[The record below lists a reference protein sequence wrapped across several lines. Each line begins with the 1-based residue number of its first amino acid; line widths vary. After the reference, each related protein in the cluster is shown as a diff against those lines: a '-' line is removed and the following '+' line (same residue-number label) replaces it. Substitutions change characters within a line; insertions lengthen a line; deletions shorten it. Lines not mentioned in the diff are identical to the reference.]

1 MDGQV
6 VMTSF
11 MTPHFKDLPKSLF
24 LLFWVDEGTQV
35 AVTLVSPLL
44 SPQWLLLT
52 WWREVVLSQK
62 EKRSGDS

>member
-1 MDGQV
+1 M
-6 VMTSF
+6 
-11 MTPHFKDLPKSLF
+11 
-24 LLFWVDEGTQV
+24 DEGTQV

-52 WWREVVLSQK
+52 WWREVVLSQE